1 MPANRTLNRTTQ
13 AFGKVTVTGTN
24 SVLKVTGTHAL
35 GNFGNL
41 APLPDGATLEP
52 GRLVNIHHLFGAEAA
67 AAQIEALSII
77 VSASGTTS
85 TLKEAIDAV
94 VSVTS
99 ANDTGEVQTIA
110 AAVKKTSAST
120 NATGFSFAAWPQFF
134 ISAGTITTGGGL
146 RVYGVQNTG
155 GGAIGTFAGV
165 QIDATSLEYTNWYGI
180 SVGAKTGAA
189 TTVSVACLLT
199 QPVGGAAHALWLERS
214 ATTQPTMIWRNL
226 AGSTVTITV
235 PTTVTSYTL
244 TLPPD
249 DGTSGQVLHTNGSG
263 VTTWDTDDGSS
274 RELKVI
280 TGRLTTKK
288 AIDRIM
294 ALPPVSTFRYDPD
307 AKGVGGDYETEFTGY
322 MADEVP
328 WLMKNRGTQVS
339 VINAFGTLAPV
350 VQNHEARLRALEK
363 KSA

>member
-1 MPANRTLNRTTQ
+1 MQVTTFQRFAPEEVSKLEIQGATSAMLN
-13 AFGKVTVTGTN
+13 V
-24 SVLKVTGTHAL
+24 
-35 GNFGNL
+35 GNL
-41 APLPDGATLEP
+41 AALPDGATLEP
-52 GRLVNIHHLFGAEAA
+52 GRLLNIHHLFGTEAA
-67 AAQIEALSII
+67 SAQIEALSVI
-77 VSASGTTS
+77 VSANGTTS
-85 TLKEAIDAV
+85 TLKEAIDATY
-94 VSVTS
+94 SVTS
-99 ANDTGEVQTIA
+99 ANDTGDVQTIA

-120 NATGFSFAAWPQFF
+120 NPTGFAFAAWPQFY

-146 RVYGVQNTG
+146 RIYGTQNTG
-155 GGAIGTFAGV
+155 GGAITTFAGI
-165 QIDATSLEYTNWYGI
+165 QIDASALGYTNWYGI
-180 SVGAKTGAA
+180 SIGAKTGAG
-189 TTVSVACLLT
+189 SVAVAALLT
-199 QPVGGAAHALWLERS
+199 QPAGSSANHALWLERS
-214 ATTQPTMIWRNL
+214 GTTEPTMIFRNL
-226 AGSTVTITV
+226 ASSTVTITV
-235 PTTVTSYTL
+235 PTSVTSYTL

-280 TGRLTTKK
+280 TGKLTTKK

-294 ALPPVSTFRYDPD
+294 ALPPVSTFRYDRD

-328 WLMKNRGTQVS
+328 WLMKNGGTAVS

-363 KSA
+363 KSS